1 MDTPDGARKKCQ
13 RFNIPGDVHELT
25 FSCYKRRPFLSADR
39 SRTYL
44 AQAIAKARDTHG
56 FHLWAYVFMLEHV
69 PLLVWPPRPEYSVSS
84 ILQSIKQSVSRKALI
99 YLRRHNP
106 KGLRHLATGQKHSP
120 YHFWQDGGGYDRN
133 LTSTDAMRASLD
145 YIHNNPVRKSLVA
158 YPEDWPWSSAKAWA
172 GSESGPLSIDK
183 ESVPAL

>member
-44 AQAIAKARDTHG
+44 AQAIAKA
-56 FHLWAYVFMLEHV
+56 
-69 PLLVWPPRPEYSVSS
+69 
-84 ILQSIKQSVSRKALI
+84 
-99 YLRRHNP
+99 
-106 KGLRHLATGQKHSP
+106 
-120 YHFWQDGGGYDRN
+120 
-133 LTSTDAMRASLD
+133 
-145 YIHNNPVRKSLVA
+145 
-158 YPEDWPWSSAKAWA
+158 WA

-183 ESVPAL
+183 ESFPAL